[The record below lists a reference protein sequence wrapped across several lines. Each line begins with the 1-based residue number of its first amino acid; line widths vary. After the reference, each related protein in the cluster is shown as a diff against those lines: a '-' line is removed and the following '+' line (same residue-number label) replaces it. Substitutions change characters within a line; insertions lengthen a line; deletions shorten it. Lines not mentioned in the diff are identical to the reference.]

1 MAIETLVEKKSLK
14 LALDAGEVDGKQ
26 KVSYKT
32 LGNVKIDATDENI
45 HLSGLALTSLQKF
58 PLIQM
63 KKIEE
68 SIIRDI

>member
-1 MAIETLVEKKSLK
+1 MAIETLAEKKSLK
-14 LALDAGEVDGKQ
+14 LTLDAGEVDGKQ